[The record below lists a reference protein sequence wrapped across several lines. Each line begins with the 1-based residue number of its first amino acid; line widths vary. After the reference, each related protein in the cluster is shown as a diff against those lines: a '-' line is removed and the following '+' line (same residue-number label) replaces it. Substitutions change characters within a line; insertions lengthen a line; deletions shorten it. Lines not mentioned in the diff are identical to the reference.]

1 MVLQVGVKALIQNTQ
16 GKYLFLLRSEP
27 YSGETQP
34 KWDVPGGRI
43 NIGEPLTEALKR
55 EIKEETSMALQGDP
69 QILFAQDILRDKDK
83 HVVRVTYLVQ
93 AVGRIRLDVSEHQ
106 SYKWLTLSQAR
117 KLYHDIYLTPVLD
130 LLLSQKAAFSE

>member
-16 GKYLFLLRSEP
+16 GKYLFLLRSKP
-27 YSGETQP
+27 YPGEKQP

-43 NIGEPLTEALKR
+43 NIGEPLTEALAR

-83 HVVRVTYLVQ
+83 HVVRITYLAQV
-93 AVGRIRLDVSEHQ
+93 VGKIRLDASEHQ
-106 SYKWLTLSQAR
+106 SYEWLTLSQAR
-117 KLYHDIYLTPVLD
+117 ECYHDIYLTPVLD
-130 LLLSQKAAFSE
+130 LLLSQKAAFSA